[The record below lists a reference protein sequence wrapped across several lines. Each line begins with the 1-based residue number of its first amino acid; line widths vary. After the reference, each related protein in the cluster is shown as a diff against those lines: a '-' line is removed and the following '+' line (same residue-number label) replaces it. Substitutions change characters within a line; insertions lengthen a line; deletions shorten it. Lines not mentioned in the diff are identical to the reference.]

1 MANQIFKRN
10 DGTYLN
16 VEFIDGDKTKP
27 GIVYLHG
34 LLSNMNSK
42 KGQYLKVFA
51 LEKGL
56 SYLSF
61 DFSAHGQSWGKPYD
75 FTIGR
80 CLKDALDILNHYV
93 SVPQIIVGSSMGG
106 WIGLL
111 LCEKAPEKV
120 AGYVGLASGA
130 DFTKFVWNNL
140 LNDNLRQSLKDGLI
154 LGPSEETRG
163 YCFTYQMFQDAE
175 QYFVL
180 DKKINYNGPVR
191 LLWGDKD
198 ELVPFQTTLA
208 IKDVLTSDNTQLIL
222 IKGGNHSL
230 SLPEHLSIIGQT
242 LEGVLN
248 QNENIVFAKRSLES

>member
-1 MANQIFKRN
+1 MTNQIFKRD

-34 LLSNMNSK
+34 LLSSMNSK
-42 KGQYLKVFA
+42 KGQYLKAFA

-61 DFSAHGQSWGKPYD
+61 DFSAHGKSWGKPHD
-75 FTIGR
+75 FTIGQ
-80 CLKDALDILNHYV
+80 CLTDALDVLDKFV
-93 SVPQIIVGSSMGG
+93 STPQIIVGSSMGG

-120 AGYVGLASGA
+120 AAYVGLASGA
-130 DFTKFVWNNL
+130 DFTKFVWTHL
-140 LNDNLRQSLKDGLI
+140 LNDKLRNALKNGLI

-163 YCFTYQMFQDAE
+163 YCFTYKMFQDAE
-175 QYFVL
+175 QHFVL

-191 LLWGDKD
+191 LLGGDKD
-198 ELVPFQTTLA
+198 ELVPFQTSLA
-208 IKDVLTSDNTQLIL
+208 IKDVLTSSDSQLIL

-230 SLPEHLSIIGQT
+230 
-242 LEGVLN
+242 
-248 QNENIVFAKRSLES
+248 